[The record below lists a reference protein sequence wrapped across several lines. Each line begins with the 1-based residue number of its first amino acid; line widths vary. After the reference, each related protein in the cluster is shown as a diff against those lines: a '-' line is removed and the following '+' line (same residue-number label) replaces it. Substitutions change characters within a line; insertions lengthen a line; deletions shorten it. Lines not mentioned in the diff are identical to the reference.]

1 MGTFPFAAARGLT
14 SAYGHTAYARISEY
28 QSCSAQ
34 HNAVPVHMTAYVQE
48 GDTVVDATA
57 GNGGDTLWLA
67 KAVGP
72 RGSVFAFD
80 KEEKA
85 LAGTTVRIRANISI
99 ENMPSMHFHHCC
111 HSLMQDVVALH
122 SASLICFNLGY
133 LPSAED
139 KPETATEQYTTL
151 AAVAAALKMV
161 NDRGLISIMAYTGHP
176 GGQQEYEAVRQH
188 LQALSPVNWTVS
200 EHNYINR
207 PTAPVLMCVAA
218 KRAL

>member
-1 MGTFPFAAARGLT
+1 
-14 SAYGHTAYARISEY
+14 
-28 QSCSAQ
+28 
-34 HNAVPVHMTAYVQE
+34 MTE
-48 GDTVVDATA
+48 GDAVVDATA

-80 KEEKA
+80 KEENA
-85 LAGTTVRIRANISI
+85 LAGTAARIRANISI

-139 KPETATEQYTTL
+139 KPQTTTEQFSTL
-151 AAVAAALKMV
+151 AAVAAALNTV

-188 LQALSPVNWTVS
+188 LQALSPVKWTVS
-200 EHNYINR
+200 EHRKLSHLISFESDLLLKQHNR
-207 PTAPVLMCVAA
+207 PMPLCICLGRCEIRITLCRPYVADEH
-218 KRAL
+218 RGYNTC